1 MPDLEYRFP
10 EAFLEIGK
18 DDDHSYNS
26 LRTTRQADG
35 RLKIDVEEW
44 GINEHGLQLSVRP
57 GSVLELQIFGR
68 CGSVRSETWIKA
80 SFSRVV
86 EKEEEE
92 KAQQIEYRGYAAV
105 EVVHDTALGVIP
117 LGQIDIRL
125 SLRKLSYPKS

>member
-26 LRTTRQADG
+26 LRTTRQSDG
-35 RLKIDVEEW
+35 RLKIDVERW
-44 GINEHGLQLSVRP
+44 GIAEHGLFLGAGIGTRR
-57 GSVLELQIFGR
+57 VLELRIMGH
-68 CGSVRSETWIKA
+68 CGSVFSETWIKT

-92 KAQQIEYRGYAAV
+92 KAQQIEYCGWAPV
-105 EVVHDTALGVIP
+105 EV
-117 LGQIDIRL
+117 GQIKIL
-125 SLRKLSYPKS
+125 LGLPKLPYPKS